1 MYERRNGI
9 IYYVADGKHLPPV
22 TEQKPK
28 SSPKRDAGK
37 KSKKK

>member
-1 MYERRNGI
+1 MYERHNGV

-22 TEQKPK
+22 TEQK
-28 SSPKRDAGK
+28 SSPKRDAEK